1 MRTTYHGRVVA
12 FQDGQYKQIVVQ
24 NLDEPENS
32 WDRYVMLTICPN
44 WQGSIPKIEEQGFFE
59 FEEVQGGEKYYNR
72 STGTENIYQYSGVY
86 FMGFV
91 PEPQITESQKEFKF

>member
-44 WQGSIPKIEEQGFFE
+44 WQGSIPKVQEQGFFE
-59 FEEVQGGEKYYNR
+59 FEEVGVKTPSELSRNATERGGHTDLMLEKIIQDGELTISVHLR
-72 STGTENIYQYSGVY
+72 D
-86 FMGFV
+86 
-91 PEPQITESQKEFKF
+91 